1 MVTFHFTLK
10 GKDFYVSSNAGNPY
24 EIVRDIRNQI
34 VNILSKENT
43 PEPRTLQAA
52 IIEAF
57 GTQYPL
63 KGESK
68 PLELGN
74 L

>member
-10 GKDFYVSSNAGNPY
+10 GKDFIVSSNLVNPY
-24 EIVRDIRNQI
+24 DIVRDIRSQI
-34 VNILSKENT
+34 ANILSKENV

-63 KGESK
+63 KGEFK